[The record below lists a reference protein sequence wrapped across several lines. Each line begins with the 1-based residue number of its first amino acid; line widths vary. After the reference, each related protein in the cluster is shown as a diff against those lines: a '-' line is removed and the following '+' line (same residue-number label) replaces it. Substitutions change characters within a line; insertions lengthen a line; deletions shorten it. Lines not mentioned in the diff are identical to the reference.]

1 MTKRVSIVGAYAN
14 IGSSEYE
21 YEDEEQLQQQ
31 NQKLQQL
38 KSNDYISSGKVHL
51 SKDLETSKKVINSLD
66 DSIKQELIS
75 SFDCE
80 ADYQLQ
86 KDIAA
91 YFGSRTGINNHDLNG
106 TININGKTIQVTSKK
121 SEVAV
126 DFYNETNGM
135 NHGAIDIFTFT
146 DPSTGAE
153 IKIADAN
160 GNGVIE
166 TEELFFNEL
175 LTDINTEIMNTNNNP
190 QEGLQQP
197 DISDFFKDDNNNPQ
211 EGLQQPDISDF
222 FKDDNNNTPQEAES
236 ISKQEIDEIRLE
248 RIEELYREIL
258 EDNPNINPYEA
269 RLQAENQA
277 ENEILNTY
285 SQQLN
290 GNYTRIV
297 A

>member
-1 MTKRVSIVGAYAN
+1 MAKRVSVVGAYAN

-21 YEDEEQLQQQ
+21 YEDEEEQLQQQ
-31 NQKLQQL
+31 NQRLQQL

-51 SKDLETSKKVINSLD
+51 SKDLETSKKIINSLD

-197 DISDFFKDDNNNPQ
+197 DISDFFKDDN
-211 EGLQQPDISDF
+211 
-222 FKDDNNNTPQEAES
+222 DNTSKEAES

-258 EDNPNINPYEA
+258 EDTPNINPYEA

>member
-1 MTKRVSIVGAYAN
+1 MAKRVSVVGAYAN

-21 YEDEEQLQQQ
+21 YEDEEEQLQQQ
-31 NQKLQQL
+31 NQRLQQL

-51 SKDLETSKKVINSLD
+51 SKDLETSKKIINSLD

-197 DISDFFKDDNNNPQ
+197 DISDFFKDDN
-211 EGLQQPDISDF
+211 
-222 FKDDNNNTPQEAES
+222 DNTSKEAES

-258 EDNPNINPYEA
+258 EDNPNINPHEA

>member
-1 MTKRVSIVGAYAN
+1 MAKRVSVVGAYAN

-21 YEDEEQLQQQ
+21 YEDEEEQLQQQ
-31 NQKLQQL
+31 NQRLQQL

-51 SKDLETSKKVINSLD
+51 SKDLETSKKIINSLD

-197 DISDFFKDDNNNPQ
+197 DISDFFKDDNNN
-211 EGLQQPDISDF
+211 
-222 FKDDNNNTPQEAES
+222 TPQEAES

>member
-1 MTKRVSIVGAYAN
+1 MAKRVSVVGAYAN

-21 YEDEEQLQQQ
+21 YEDEEEQLQQQ
-31 NQKLQQL
+31 NQRLQQL

-51 SKDLETSKKVINSLD
+51 SKDLETSKKIINSLD

-197 DISDFFKDDNNNPQ
+197 DISDFFKDDN
-211 EGLQQPDISDF
+211 
-222 FKDDNNNTPQEAES
+222 DNTSKEAES

-258 EDNPNINPYEA
+258 EDNPNITPYEA

>member
-1 MTKRVSIVGAYAN
+1 MAKRVSVVGAYAN

-51 SKDLETSKKVINSLD
+51 SKDMETSKKIINSLD

-197 DISDFFKDDNNNPQ
+197 DISDFFKDDN
-211 EGLQQPDISDF
+211 
-222 FKDDNNNTPQEAES
+222 DNTSKEAES

-277 ENEILNTY
+277 EDEILSNY

>member
-1 MTKRVSIVGAYAN
+1 MAKRVSVVGAYAN

-51 SKDLETSKKVINSLD
+51 SKDMETSKKIINSLD

-91 YFGSRTGINNHDLNG
+91 YFGSRTGINNHELNG

-197 DISDFFKDDNNNPQ
+197 DISDFFKDDN
-211 EGLQQPDISDF
+211 
-222 FKDDNNNTPQEAES
+222 DNTSKEAES

>member
-1 MTKRVSIVGAYAN
+1 MAKRVSVVGAYAN

-38 KSNDYISSGKVHL
+38 KSNNYINSGKVHL
-51 SKDLETSKKVINSLD
+51 SKDMETSKKIINSLD

-91 YFGSRTGINNHDLNG
+91 YFGSRTGINNHELNG

-126 DFYNETNGM
+126 DFYNETSGM

-190 QEGLQQP
+190 QEEIQQP
-197 DISDFFKDDNNNPQ
+197 DISDFFKDDN
-211 EGLQQPDISDF
+211 
-222 FKDDNNNTPQEAES
+222 DNTSKEAES

>member
-1 MTKRVSIVGAYAN
+1 MRILAAVSMNMKTKKN
-14 IGSSEYE
+14 K
-21 YEDEEQLQQQ
+21 LQQQ
-31 NQKLQQL
+31 NQRLQQL

-51 SKDLETSKKVINSLD
+51 SKDLETSKKIINSLD

-190 QEGLQQP
+190 
-197 DISDFFKDDNNNPQ
+197 
-211 EGLQQPDISDF
+211 
-222 FKDDNNNTPQEAES
+222 
-236 ISKQEIDEIRLE
+236 RLE

>member
-1 MTKRVSIVGAYAN
+1 MAKRVSVVGAYAN

-21 YEDEEQLQQQ
+21 YEDEEEQLQQQ
-31 NQKLQQL
+31 NQRLQQL

-51 SKDLETSKKVINSLD
+51 SKDLETSKKIINSLD

-91 YFGSRTGINNHDLNG
+91 YFGSRTGINNHELNG

-146 DPSTGAE
+146 DPSTGTE

-197 DISDFFKDDNNNPQ
+197 DISDFFKDDN
-211 EGLQQPDISDF
+211 
-222 FKDDNNNTPQEAES
+222 DNTSKEAES

>member
-1 MTKRVSIVGAYAN
+1 MAKRVSVVGAYAN

-21 YEDEEQLQQQ
+21 YEDEEEQLQQQ
-31 NQKLQQL
+31 NQRLQQL

-51 SKDLETSKKVINSLD
+51 SKDLETSKKIINSLD

-126 DFYNETNGM
+126 DFYNETSGM

-190 QEGLQQP
+190 QEEIQQP
-197 DISDFFKDDNNNPQ
+197 DISDFFKDDN
-211 EGLQQPDISDF
+211 
-222 FKDDNNNTPQEAES
+222 DNTSKEAES

-269 RLQAENQA
+269 RLKAENQA
-277 ENEILNTY
+277 EDEILSNY

-290 GNYTRIV
+290 GEYTRIV

>member
-1 MTKRVSIVGAYAN
+1 MAKRVSVVGAYAN

-21 YEDEEQLQQQ
+21 YENEEEQLQQQ
-31 NQKLQQL
+31 NQRLQQL

-51 SKDLETSKKVINSLD
+51 SKDLETSKKIINSLD

-197 DISDFFKDDNNNPQ
+197 DISDFFKDDN
-211 EGLQQPDISDF
+211 
-222 FKDDNNNTPQEAES
+222 DNTSKEAES

>member
-126 DFYNETNGM
+126 DFFNETSGM

-175 LTDINTEIMNTNNNP
+175 LTDINTEIMNT
-190 QEGLQQP
+190 
-197 DISDFFKDDNNNPQ
+197 NNNPQ

>member
-1 MTKRVSIVGAYAN
+1 MAKRVSVVGAYAN

-21 YEDEEQLQQQ
+21 YEDEEEQLQQQ
-31 NQKLQQL
+31 NQRLQQL

-51 SKDLETSKKVINSLD
+51 SKDLETSKKIINSLD

-197 DISDFFKDDNNNPQ
+197 DISDFFKDDN
-211 EGLQQPDISDF
+211 
-222 FKDDNNNTPQEAES
+222 DNTSKEAES

-258 EDNPNINPYEA
+258 EDNPNINPHEA

-277 ENEILNTY
+277 ENEIFNTY